1 MRASW
6 WDKLFWF
13 LLALQEAPSS
23 SPGGNPHFWT
33 PPFPSLETIK
43 EARELGLNEVHDTL
57 CVLSYMLQIAQ
68 YINLQMPV
76 LEAIIRKF
84 NEEEER
90 ELQKIKQRYV
100 ETTGIHLRS
109 QNLRHR
115 DPCMGL
121 NWGVSGFCWSYR

>member
-1 MRASW
+1 M
-6 WDKLFWF
+6 
-13 LLALQEAPSS
+13 
-23 SPGGNPHFWT
+23 
-33 PPFPSLETIK
+33 
-43 EARELGLNEVHDTL
+43 GLNEVHDTL

-100 ETTGIHLRS
+100 ETTDIHLRS
-109 QNLRHR
+109 QNLRQLN
-115 DPCMGL
+115 PCMGL
-121 NWGVSGFCWSYR
+121 NWGVSGFW